1 MRTRVLSVYNN
12 FICGNKKK
20 QDCSEKDAY
29 FPIDSEKKKDFTRS
43 ETETI
48 ELTAESVQ
56 SPTLPL
62 ESVDNVH
69 GRDCFAASVLCVRNR
84 VTNHVL

>member
-1 MRTRVLSVYNN
+1 MR
-12 FICGNKKK
+12 KQD

-29 FPIDSEKKKDFTRS
+29 FPIDSEKDFTRS

-48 ELTAESVQ
+48 ESTAESIQ

-62 ESVDNVH
+62 EGVDNVH
-69 GRDCFAASVLCVRNR
+69 GRDCFSASVLRVRNG
-84 VTNHVL
+84 VANHVL